1 MVRLRRPDGIVRTLD
16 VDSTT
21 EVGRLD
27 VGENFSFISKLQ
39 ATVTV
44 TELNVVVVSHGAN
57 PTGVRLGA
65 SAPWRWLKKGQD
77 ATVGHS
83 AQICLDRKQHSSVDV
98 VLTLDP
104 EAAPTTEA
112 APPAP
117 ATESVPPLAPATE
130 SVPPPAPA
138 TESTPP
144 PPAPATEAAPPAWAT
159 EAAPPAPA
167 TEAAPPPPSDEAAAA
182 PPAAQT
188 PAAMKQPVT
197 PTPAGGSTV
206 PHSSPVQWLWQSSV
220 TRDEWRP
227 FPPSQGDAV
236 ESGWAAAQERV
247 SLDAER
253 YIDLRAMKQCR
264 TDDPTRSRRVRR
276 EPPVPDDS
284 PARKRQHTEQAAPS
298 LPSPP
303 AAAVAPLASSASP
316 TAAAPAAAPAPTA
329 AAATASTSTPA
340 AAAGGD
346 EDLVPR
352 EVAPPSDASWSA
364 SRDSLLMRHA
374 HEAPRSCA
382 ACFDMDGTLLR
393 WTLNGEGWPN
403 KLTDYALWS
412 GKVAAMLQGMH
423 ADGYKLVI
431 MSNQSKIKGAVE
443 GSGRTGAKKNGEG
456 ITAARVR
463 TLVDWLALRCGVPL
477 HGLFATRN
485 NEYRKPAPGMWAAM
499 EQALRCHT
507 YSCSLSCVKGLQPL
521 TRRVAAS
528 PVCRVAA
535 SQA

>member
-1 MVRLRRPDGIVRTLD
+1 MVRLRRPDGSVRTLAL
-16 VDSTT
+16 DSTND
-21 EVGRLD
+21 VGRLD
-27 VGENFSFISKLQ
+27 VGVNFSHISRRQ

-44 TELNVVVVSHGAN
+44 TERNVVVVSHGAN

-83 AQICLDRKQHSSVDV
+83 AQICLDRKQHSSVDA

-104 EAAPTTEA
+104 EASDAAPAAAATEA
-112 APPAP
+112 
-117 ATESVPPLAPATE
+117 V
-130 SVPPPAPA
+130 
-138 TESTPP
+138 PP
-144 PPAPATEAAPPAWAT
+144 PPALATEAVPLPPAPAT

-167 TEAAPPPPSDEAAAA
+167 TEAPPPPPSDEAAAA
-182 PPAAQT
+182 PPAAQP

-197 PTPAGGSTV
+197 PTPAGSSAA
-206 PHSSPVQWLWQSSV
+206 PDSSPVQWLWQSSV

-253 YIDLRAMKQCR
+253 YVDLRAMKQCR

-284 PARKRQHTEQAAPS
+284 PARKRQHTEQAASS

-316 TAAAPAAAPAPTA
+316 AAAAPAAAPAPTA

-443 GSGRTGAKKNGEG
+443 GSGRTGVKKNGEG